1 MKRFLAVLLCV
12 LMVAAMFTITASAD
26 EGDGTVAVS
35 IERVNV
41 HRGDKNVK
49 LTVSIVKN
57 PGIAGLVLFFEMPE
71 GVEFVKLSSVKG
83 AEMVGWTLIQSA
95 HSAVWAE
102 AENYYY
108 EGPILELTV
117 NIKDDA
123 KIGNL
128 AFGLGS
134 RSEATDYTTELDFVC
149 SLSGGVTV
157 CCDHVSDAGTVTKE
171 ASCTEKGIITYKCT
185 KCDAVI
191 DTKEIP
197 MKDHTPDKGSVTKE
211 ATCTEDGVNTVK
223 CSVCGKELSTSTI
236 PAKGHKWG
244 APVTKEATCTE
255 KGEITRTC
263 SACGAFDKTEIPA
276 KGHAPD
282 KGTVS
287 KEATCTEKGE
297 MVIKCTTCG
306 ETLETK
312 EIPAKEHTP
321 DKGTVS
327 KEATCTEK
335 GEMLIKCSVCG
346 ETLETKE
353 IPAKG
358 HTPDKGTVSKE
369 ATCTEKGEMVIKCTT
384 CGETETKEIPAKGHN
399 WDEGDVTVAPTETT
413 SGTIVYHCRECGET
427 KTETLKPNTKPSTGD
442 ESALYIWAT
451 LFIMSGAAATAS
463 IIGKKA
469 KSKR

>member
-83 AEMVGWTLIQSA
+83 AEMVGWTIIQSA

-171 ASCTEKGIITYKCT
+171 ASCTEKGVITYKCT

-223 CSVCGKELSTSTI
+223 CSVCDKELSTSTI

-244 APVTKEATCTE
+244 SPVTKEATCTE

-276 KGHAPD
+276 KGH
-282 KGTVS
+282 
-287 KEATCTEKGE
+287 
-297 MVIKCTTCG
+297 
-306 ETLETK
+306 
-312 EIPAKEHTP
+312 TP

-335 GEMLIKCSVCG
+335 GK
-346 ETLETKE
+346 
-353 IPAKG
+353 
-358 HTPDKGTVSKE
+358 
-369 ATCTEKGEMVIKCTT
+369 MVIKCTT
-384 CGETETKEIPAKGHN
+384 CGETEIKEIPAKGHN

-451 LFIMSGAAATAS
+451 LFVMSGAAATAS

>member
-26 EGDGTVAVS
+26 EVDGTVAVN

-83 AEMVGWTLIQSA
+83 AEMVGWTIIQSA

-306 ETLETK
+306 ET
-312 EIPAKEHTP
+312 
-321 DKGTVS
+321 
-327 KEATCTEK
+327 
-335 GEMLIKCSVCG
+335 
-346 ETLETKE
+346 
-353 IPAKG
+353 
-358 HTPDKGTVSKE
+358 
-369 ATCTEKGEMVIKCTT
+369 
-384 CGETETKEIPAKGHN
+384 ETKEIPAKGHN

-451 LFIMSGAAATAS
+451 LFVMSGAAATAS